1 MTEEKALHPPASQ
14 VTLSPLSPSPPL
26 VLVVSGPSGSG
37 KSTLVQRI
45 LELPGT
51 MASVSCTTR
60 PRRATE
66 ATGKCYD
73 FVTEAQFDEMVRNGD
88 FLEYARVFGKHSYG
102 TPKKWLEESRRTG
115 LDLVLE
121 IDVQGALQVKKSL
134 PESVAI
140 FILPPSREELER
152 RLRSRGTDSEDEIT
166 RRLAKAR
173 AEISAFRSYDFCILN
188 EDVAL
193 AGREAIAIVTAL
205 RCTTARRQARV
216 EKLLASFGEKD

>member
-1 MTEEKALHPPASQ
+1 MSAGTESGPM
-14 VTLSPLSPSPPL
+14 
-26 VLVVSGPSGSG
+26 VLIVSGPSGSG

-51 MASVSCTTR
+51 MPSISCSTR

-66 ATGKCYD
+66 SSGKCYD
-73 FVTEAQFDEMVRNGD
+73 FVSEAEFDAIVARGE

-102 TPKKWLEESRRTG
+102 TPKKWLEESRKKG

-121 IDVQGALQVKKSL
+121 IDVQGAAQVKQKL

-152 RLRSRGTDSEDEIT
+152 RLRDRGQDSSEEIA
-166 RRLAKAR
+166 RRLAQAR
-173 AEISAFRSYDFCILN
+173 DEIAQFGKYYDFCVVN
-188 EDVAL
+188 EDVER
-193 AGREAIAIVTAL
+193 AGREAQAIVTAL
-205 RCTTARRQARV
+205 RCTSARRRARV
-216 EKLLASFGEKD
+216 EKLL